1 MKEKPTHIAS
11 LVSYKILPAVLG
23 GQKGI
28 GLFNKY
34 VARHVPFTCITTRN
48 NDPKAA
54 EGYEV
59 LNILSNAPS
68 RYINFFYFFTIRTI
82 IRRRKITHLIL
93 EHPYYGWLGLLL
105 KWFTNVPLVVH
116 SHNIEGLRWK
126 MLGKWWWKLLWR
138 YEKYVHQQ
146 ADYNFFIQESD
157 REYAIQ
163 HFHLQPGRCTAITFG
178 IEWQTPP
185 SPEEKEKNR
194 QALLQRHGIPAN
206 HCLLLFNG
214 AFQYEPNLN
223 GLQRIL
229 RDVNPGLQKNPDFNY
244 TILICGAAIP
254 AAISAQSYPNV
265 IIAGFVD
272 DITTYFKGADIF
284 LNPVT
289 EGGGIKTKLVEAL
302 GYNMHAV
309 STTHGAIGIDP
320 SICNNKLQI
329 TDDTLNG
336 FTEKIIQLATYKEN
350 ISPAFYEHFYWG
362 NIAQK
367 AVRFI
372 KA

>member
-1 MKEKPTHIAS
+1 
-11 LVSYKILPAVLG
+11 
-23 GQKGI
+23 
-28 GLFNKY
+28 
-34 VARHVPFTCITTRN
+34 
-48 NDPKAA
+48 
-54 EGYEV
+54 
-59 LNILSNAPS
+59 
-68 RYINFFYFFTIRTI
+68 
-82 IRRRKITHLIL
+82 
-93 EHPYYGWLGLLL
+93 
-105 KWFTNVPLVVH
+105 
-116 SHNIEGLRWK
+116 
-126 MLGKWWWKLLWR
+126 
-138 YEKYVHQQ
+138 
-146 ADYNFFIQESD
+146 
-157 REYAIQ
+157 
-163 HFHLQPGRCTAITFG
+163 
-178 IEWQTPP
+178 
-185 SPEEKEKNR
+185 
-194 QALLQRHGIPAN
+194 
-206 HCLLLFNG
+206 LFNG